1 MARDTDQKHSAPT
14 AQAKDQRDAAPTAPA
29 RREITGP
36 GASDFLAASGGLDT
50 PETDPAKGARAA
62 GEGGALTD
70 ERRLTPNLDEPSPTT
85 EREIVSN
92 DEKRRPGSK

>member
-1 MARDTDQKHSAPT
+1 MARHTEQKRPSPPAR
-14 AQAKDQRDAAPTAPA
+14 ADDQRETTPNEPA

-36 GASDFLAASGGLDT
+36 GASDFLAASGGLDM

-62 GEGGALTD
+62 GEDGALTD

-92 DEKRRPGSK
+92 DEKRRPDSK